1 MDDPKEGGLLTPNRR
16 DWTTYQFCKITLHCV
31 FIFAFIYYHIN
42 IRFSIKYGNLLT
54 AVNCYI
60 GITSSF
66 TKVYLHRG
74 HICFFFAI
82 ESKLH
87 PLPPCSRLVSWYWR
101 PWLRQG
107 SDNTTFLQLE
117 SSLQPW
123 HHRYLSNTICRTSE
137 SNLWP

>member
-1 MDDPKEGGLLTPNRR
+1 MDKVLGRLTVFFEEPF
-16 DWTTYQFCKITLHCV
+16 WAGV

-74 HICFFFAI
+74 HI
-82 ESKLH
+82 S
-87 PLPPCSRLVSWYWR
+87 
-101 PWLRQG
+101 
-107 SDNTTFLQLE
+107 
-117 SSLQPW
+117 
-123 HHRYLSNTICRTSE
+123 
-137 SNLWP
+137 